1 MEIPII
7 NIYYLLCY
15 AWDKLEEKDIV
26 NVEEKDHTELLDLFS
41 KVLINGMNYLIRGGL
56 DRNYIDF
63 KEDSKRIKG
72 KINFN
77 ETLKRN
83 LLVRCEVTCEFDDF
97 SYNILHN
104 RIVKTVIGGLAR
116 NDQVEQGLR
125 DELNKI
131 YRLLKEVDEIR
142 LSSKIFNA
150 VKLNRN
156 NYFYDFL
163 IKICRLIY
171 ENYLITEETGK
182 GKFRDFMRKESEM
195 RRLFESF
202 VRNFYRKEQDEF
214 SVKREFI
221 AWNIKAE
228 NSEDMSYIPRMETD
242 ISLKSKSKKIIID
255 TKYYK
260 EAIKSQY
267 KDKNKKKLM
276 SNNLYQ
282 MFAYVNNIESK
293 GGLNKNCTGILLY
306 PTVKGD
312 LDLKYKIPNHNLQI
326 KTINL
331 NQEWK
336 KIHKDLLSIIAT

>member
-15 AWDKLEEKDIV
+15 AWDKLEEKDVV
-26 NVEEKDHTELLDLFS
+26 NVKEEDHTKLLDLFA
-41 KVLINGMNYLIRGGL
+41 KILINGMNHLIRKGL
-56 DRNYIDF
+56 DRNYIDI

-83 LLVRCEVTCEFDDF
+83 LLVRCEISCEFDDF

-104 RIVKTVIGGLAR
+104 RIIKTVIGGLVR
-116 NDQVEQGLR
+116 NDEVDQELR

-131 YRLLKEVDEIR
+131 YRLLKEIDEIR

-163 IKICRLIY
+163 IKVCRLIY

-182 GKFRDFMRKESEM
+182 GKFRDFIRDEVKMRM
-195 RRLFESF
+195 LFEDF
-202 VRNFYRKEQDEF
+202 VRNFYRKEQNEF
-214 SVKREFI
+214 SVTRELI
-221 AWNIKAE
+221 AWNVKAE
-228 NSEDMSYIPRMETD
+228 NDEDMSYMPRMETD
-242 ISLKSKSKKIIID
+242 ISLKSKSKKIIVD

-260 EAIKSQY
+260 EAIKGQY
-267 KDKNKKKLM
+267 KNKEKLI

-282 MFAYVNNIESK
+282 MFAYINNIENK
-293 GGLNKNCTGILLY
+293 GGLNKKCTGILLY
-306 PTVKGD
+306 PTVKKD

-336 KIHKDLLSIIAT
+336 KIHKDLLSVIMT